1 MRVIKLTEDE
11 VGILFQAIFNEV
23 TEMEKSIENAKTD
36 TFRDSMKARLAV
48 METISKKVMHGR
60 RLDVMETAKT
70 ILADDTPY

>member
-1 MRVIKLTEDE
+1 MRTIRLTEDE
-11 VGILFQAIFNEV
+11 VGVLFQAIFNEV

-48 METISKKVMHGR
+48 METISKKVMHSR
-60 RLDVMETAKT
+60 RLDVMEVAKT